1 MYDNYIFATMW
12 EFGHGLSYTSL
23 SYSNLKLSSQKI
35 TETQELVVTVDVKN
49 NIFQNSRGG
58 GTGQHFAICNGFN
71 ATPPVSAV
79 GWAANA
85 SNNNVLNAN
94 STTIGHW
101 TSALNFSDWQTN
113 SVSDGSSISAVSVP
127 FVNTAIGDLHVNFG
141 VTPTGLESG
150 GISVSYTHLTLPT
163 SDLVKISGVAVPLK
177 KKTYKQKKTQKKKKK
192 HKR

>member
-1 MYDNYIFATMW
+1 MRSIYITATAN
-12 EFGHGLSYTSL
+12 T
-23 SYSNLKLSSQKI
+23 
-35 TETQELVVTVDVKN
+35 VTVDVKN
-49 NIFQNSRGG
+49 NIFKIAEVVVQVSI
-58 GTGQHFAICNGFN
+58 FAICNGFN

-127 FVNTAIGDLHVNFG
+127 FVNTAIGDLHVNFW
-141 VTPTGLESG
+141 S
-150 GISVSYTHLTLPT
+150 H
-163 SDLVKISGVAVPLK
+163 
-177 KKTYKQKKTQKKKKK
+177 TYRT
-192 HKR
+192 